1 MRFIA
6 LLPKQSNVLGSCA
19 FRYTRLQLEV
29 KLGGM
34 EIGSNEFIRPMRCID
49 LLPKGCCAWGN
60 NVACTR
66 KTLHF
71 LLTEICT
78 THEGRNTE
86 KVGEQLETGC

>member
-1 MRFIA
+1 MKAMRCIA
-6 LLPKQSNVLGSCA
+6 LLPMQSNVLGSCA

-49 LLPKGCCAWGN
+49 LLPKGCCAWG
-60 NVACTR
+60 

-78 THEGRNTE
+78 THGGRKTE
-86 KVGEQLETGC
+86 KGGEQLETGC